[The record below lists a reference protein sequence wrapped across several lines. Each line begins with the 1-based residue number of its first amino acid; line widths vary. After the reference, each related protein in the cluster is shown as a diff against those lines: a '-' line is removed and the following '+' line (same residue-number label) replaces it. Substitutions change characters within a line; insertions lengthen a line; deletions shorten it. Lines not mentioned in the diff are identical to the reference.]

1 MKVLILGSGAR
12 EHALAWK
19 FSKSNRLT
27 GLFIGPGNAG
37 CGEIGTLISDLDPCN
52 AKQVLEVCRNKH
64 IDLVFVGNE
73 APLEAGIADA
83 LESAGIAVV
92 GPKKASARLESS
104 KVFSKEF
111 MVKNQVPTA
120 LAKHFKDKKAFEEF
134 ISGIERKW
142 VVKKSGLA
150 AGKGVLESKDKAE
163 LLEFGRS
170 ILKDDELLVE
180 EFLTGFE
187 VSVFVLS
194 DGKNYKVLPPCADFK
209 KAKEGDQGRNTGG
222 MGAICPVP
230 TVTSELW
237 EEIQKEVVETTMAGL
252 NKEGINFK
260 GVLFIGV
267 MVTDQGPKVL
277 EYNVRFGDPEAQ
289 VLLPLIKSDFA
300 NLCEA
305 IIQGSLDQFHFQIS
319 DQSALGVVVASPGY
333 PGNYE
338 KNLPVTKMPETV
350 SKKNKVFHAS
360 TKRDLDGTLKTTGGR
375 CFTCVGIGE
384 SFKVARER
392 AYKTAQ
398 NLNFKGAWFR
408 KDIGEKFFLG

>member
-111 MVKNQVPTA
+111 MVNNQVPTA
-120 LAKHFKDKKAFEEF
+120 EAKRFSDIKTFQEF
-134 ISGIERKW
+134 ISGIQGKW

-150 AGKGVLESKDKAE
+150 AGKGVLESEDTGE
-163 LLEFGRS
+163 LLDFGRS
-170 ILKDDELLVE
+170 ILKNDELLVE

-194 DGKNYKVLPPCADFK
+194 DGLNYKVLPPCADFK
-209 KAKEGDQGRNTGG
+209 KAQEGDLGRNTGG

-237 EEIQKEVVETTMAGL
+237 SRIQTEVVETTMKGL

-267 MVTDQGPKVL
+267 MVTETGPKVL

-305 IIQGSLDQFHFQIS
+305 IVQGSLDQFHFQIS

-338 KNLPVTKMPETV
+338 KNLPVTQIPETI
-350 SKKNKVFHAS
+350 STKNKVFHAS
-360 TKRDLDGTLKTTGGR
+360 TKRDLDNTLKTTGGR
-375 CFTCVGIGE
+375 CFTCVGMGE
-384 SFKVARER
+384 NFQVARER
-392 AYKTAQ
+392 AYRTAQ
-398 NLNFKGAWFR
+398 NLSFKGAWFR
-408 KDIGEKFFLG
+408 KDIGEKFFLD